1 MDPEIKKFVVHELAA
16 ATFVPYHADGSVN
29 YAGVDAHARDL
40 AVHGVLVA
48 FINGT
53 TGDSMILREEERK
66 LLAEAW
72 VAAGKKYG
80 VRILNHI
87 GAQGLQESC
96 ELARHAQAVGGG
108 SSLPVLGKDCARNLA
123 CALPQPGAGGGAAA
137 AAAAAAALCAHLAAG
152 AAGAPGGRPAPAG
165 GQCPRRRGCRGRCGS
180 GPLPAAGVH
189 HATSG

>member
-1 MDPEIKKFVVHELAA
+1 MGKRETVSSPHLLAAMDPTIQKFVVHELAA
-16 ATFVPYHADGSVN
+16 ATFVPYNADGSVN

-66 LLAEAW
+66 LLCEAW
-72 VAAGKKYG
+72 VAAGRKYG

-96 ELARHAQAVGGG
+96 ELARHAQAAGCDGV
-108 SSLPVLGKDCARNLA
+108 CAMA
-123 CALPQPGAGGGAAA
+123 PQFFKTPGAKGLALWLKAIGEAAPK
-137 AAAAAAALCAHLAAG
+137 L
-152 AAGAPGGRPAPAG
+152 
-165 GQCPRRRGCRGRCGS
+165 
-180 GPLPAAGVH
+180 PLY
-189 HATSG
+189 